1 MIPLT
6 LSECRDKDDLVCF
19 FQEHNDMNPLAYV
32 RLALRKLRPS
42 NMFISERH
50 DLHLTPDQK
59 ITLQDMLDKP
69 DLGWESYCE
78 CLTSQQI
85 QCVGW

>member
-1 MIPLT
+1 
-6 LSECRDKDDLVCF
+6 
-19 FQEHNDMNPLAYV
+19 MNPETYV

-42 NMFISERH
+42 NMYISERH
-50 DLHLTPDQK
+50 DLHLTLDQK
-59 ITLQDMLDKP
+59 ITLQNMLDKP
-69 DLGWESYCE
+69 DLEWESYCE

>member
-1 MIPLT
+1 MISLT
-6 LSECRDKDDLVCF
+6 LSECRDKDELVCF
-19 FQEHNDMNPLAYV
+19 FQEHNDMNPRVYV

-50 DLHLTPDQK
+50 DLHLTPGQK
-59 ITLQDMLDKP
+59 MTLQDILDRP
-69 DLGWESYCE
+69 DLDWESYCE
-78 CLTSQQI
+78 CLTSKQI